1 MGWFLCLK
9 NFTTRE
15 NCVRDL
21 LKFPELRWLDRFDII
36 VPIAYAFLMLGL
48 GKWLEIYFPELTYQ
62 CLANA
67 DMGLLCVFD
76 CVDPLHA
83 FCEFIGSYIW
93 HETLSD

>member
-21 LKFPELRWLDRFDII
+21 LKFPELRLLDRFDIC

-48 GKWLEIYFPELTYQ
+48 GQWLEIYFPELTYQ
-62 CLANA
+62 WFANA
-67 DMGLLCVFD
+67 DLGLLCVFD
-76 CVDPLHA
+76 CVDSLHA
-83 FCEFIGSYIW
+83 VCEFTGSYIRNP
-93 HETLSD
+93 TLSD